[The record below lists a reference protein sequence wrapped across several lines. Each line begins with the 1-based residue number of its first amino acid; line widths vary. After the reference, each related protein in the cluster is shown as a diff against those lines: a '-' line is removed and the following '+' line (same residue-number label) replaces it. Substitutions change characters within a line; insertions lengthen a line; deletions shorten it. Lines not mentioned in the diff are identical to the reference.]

1 MSNWDKPP
9 IWDKNNSLLIM
20 SSELKLKVM
29 TGMLENASEEKEL
42 NSMLEKMMILE
53 DVPSLDPEISL
64 NKVIKIEF
72 LAFPLSDMIFKN
84 HRNRVSLTPIIMQM
98 KLLQYSF
105 CSPNN
110 LVLMEWV
117 MRTLISQDQR
127 QKYIKSSPISDF
139 NSRAIFLMPF
149 SKGLKLSM
157 EPSLTESAAT
167 LSKKPYMKCVAD
179 LVKHFIDHFI
189 LTYKIEHL

>member
-1 MSNWDKPP
+1 
-9 IWDKNNSLLIM
+9 M

-64 NKVIKIEF
+64 NKVMKIEF

-84 HRNRVSLTPIIMQM
+84 HRNRVSLTPMYKYNYDRIMQM